1 MRSLLDVEQALA
13 AETESRDLEFK
24 RSFDPAQASEL
35 LEVLKDIVA
44 IANSGGGILVVGL
57 NDDGSPSGASVSAVL
72 ALDPATLGDK
82 IFRYTDS
89 HFDEFRLVSCSKSG
103 ATLCAIVIGHSS
115 LPLVFT
121 RPGTYPIDSSKQK
134 TAFSGGTVYFRHGAK
149 SEPCTS
155 EDLRLFVEDRIEE
168 VRRSWL
174 DGITRVVEAAPGSQV
189 FVLPPEVRHAS
200 EGPATPIR
208 LVDDPSAP
216 GYIALPIDRTHPFR
230 QKDVRD
236 EVNHRL
242 AGRVQITSHHVFCAR
257 KAHSIDSNSHYCFTQ
272 KFAAP
277 RYSQAF
283 VEWLIQQY
291 EADSTFFDAVKAHHD
306 HPRSPGA

>member
-1 MRSLLDVEQALA
+1 MRSSLDVEQALA
-13 AETESRDLEFK
+13 ADTESRDLEFK

-35 LEVLKDIVA
+35 LEVLKDVVA

-57 NDDGSPSGASVSAVL
+57 DDNGSPCGADVSAAL

-82 IFRYTDS
+82 MFRYTDS
-89 HFDEFRLVSCSKSG
+89 HFDDFRLVACSKSG
-103 ATLCAIVIGHSS
+103 AALCAIVIGHSF

-121 RPGTYPIDSSKQK
+121 RPGTYPIDTVRQK

-155 EDLRLFVEDRIEE
+155 EDLRLFVEDRIEQI
-168 VRRSWL
+168 RRSWL

-216 GYIALPIDRTHPFR
+216 GYVALPIDRTHPFR
-230 QKDVRD
+230 QMDVRD
-236 EVNHRL
+236 EINRRL
-242 AGRVQITSHHVFCAR
+242 DGRVHITSHHVFCAR
-257 KAHSIDSNSHYCFTQ
+257 KAYSIDSDTRYCFTQ

-277 RYSQAF
+277 RYSRAF
-283 VEWLIQQY
+283 VEWLIKQY
-291 EADSTFFDAVKAHHD
+291 EADPTFFEAVKAHHD
-306 HPRSPGA
+306 HPHGPGA